1 MGRILV
7 VEDSS
12 AIRLLI
18 RRRLEMA
25 GHQVEEAANGL
36 EALDQLGS
44 TAEPDLIVLD
54 ESMPVFDGAGLLT
67 RLREQWSELPVIVV
81 SASPASESDP
91 IMHSADA
98 RLAKPINFERLFEVI
113 DRLTSES
120 P

>member
-1 MGRILV
+1 M

-54 ESMPVFDGAGLLT
+54 EACRCSMMPVC
-67 RLREQWSELPVIVV
+67 
-81 SASPASESDP
+81 SPGSGNSGP
-91 IMHSADA
+91 SC
-98 RLAKPINFERLFEVI
+98 R
-113 DRLTSES
+113 
-120 P
+120 